1 MSAENKE
8 NTDLSKVMRFYEYEF
23 TRDWRNGGNVIMFD
37 PEITLEKFNIGVGD
51 CFIVDVRNDRV
62 CFVQVD
68 VREGLDDDVQ
78 LDLFSS

>member
-1 MSAENKE
+1 MSVENIG
-8 NTDLSKVMRFYEYEF
+8 NTDFSKVMRFYEYEF

-37 PEITLEKFNIGVGD
+37 PEITLERFNVELGD
-51 CFIVDVRNDRV
+51 CFVVDVRNDQV

-68 VREGLDDDVQ
+68 SIEGLDNDSQ

>member
-8 NTDLSKVMRFYEYEF
+8 NTDFSKVMRFLDYEF
-23 TRDWRNGGNVIMFD
+23 VHDWQNGGNVIMFD

-68 VREGLDDDVQ
+68 VREGLDDDDQ